1 MLSKMKKIFLSICFI
16 MCFGFSQTNY
26 SVFFD
31 GANDSLSINHSNSLN
46 FGTGDFAIEFW
57 YKSAEL
63 EESSASIIRKK
74 NGSRYFEIIPSSG
87 NGGLPVFIFGNGSSV
102 FHAYGNTQIDN
113 NQWNH
118 LTAVKSGNYTKLYVN
133 GITSDSTNLPSQA
146 YTDND
151 ASIVMGGV
159 FDSGSETIN
168 FLDEVR
174 FWARALSSDEIE
186 SIMNTELYGDEQG
199 LVGYWNFNEGQGN
212 LVNDLTSNSN
222 DGQLHGASW
231 SEDSAPIMQNI
242 LGVSVS
248 HVEASIYPGVA
259 GDTIEVPVNVDL
271 QDVDL
276 FSVGIRLDGF
286 QSHLEFLGID
296 TTETLVGNQEW
307 SFVSNAQDDV
317 LLTGVYG
324 SDAIT
329 TNGVLFKLQFY
340 APETLGIGSVPVNIT
355 QLDINELSEDFILT
369 NGSVL
374 ISHSKLG
381 DVTLNDTVSYYD
393 GSMVLRYLVELE
405 EFNHD
410 QLIAADVTVDGTVT
424 ALDASIIGQYTAELI
439 DSLPYTNQTLLAGSG
454 EFQIQNNSFYPGQ
467 ELSIPISILNGD
479 NLLSFEMDIHF
490 DPNSVQ
496 FLSLDWSQM
505 IDHFTIAENITEG
518 SLHYAGAGLSPDGQ
532 NGVFGNINLLV
543 LEEFIADSFEI
554 SINNYKI
561 NEAVFGSEV
570 IAVFMNSSILNTQ
583 SENTPEQFSLMQ
595 NYPNPFNPKTM
606 IRYRLLNS
614 EHVKINIM
622 DYRGRHIKSLVNQ
635 YVDAG
640 VSKIEW
646 NSTNDNGENV
656 AAGVY
661 IYKIETSSY
670 AVSKKMILLK

>member
-1 MLSKMKKIFLSICFI
+1 MLSKMKKIFLLICLI

-26 SVFFD
+26 SIHFD
-31 GANDSLSINHSNSLN
+31 GANDSLMINHSNSLN
-46 FGTGDFAIEFW
+46 FGTGDFSIEFW
-57 YKSAEL
+57 YKSSEL
-63 EESSASIIRKK
+63 VESSTSIIKKK

-87 NGGLPVFIFGNGSSV
+87 NSGLPVFIFGNGSSV
-102 FHAYGNTQIDN
+102 FHAYGNNQVDN

-159 FDSGSETIN
+159 FDSGSGTIN

-174 FWARALSSDEIE
+174 FWARALTSDEIE

-212 LVNDLTSNSN
+212 IVNDLTSNSN
-222 DGQLHGASW
+222 DGQLHGAGW

-259 GDTIEVPVNVDL
+259 GDTIKVPVNIDL

-296 TTETLVGNQEW
+296 TTETLVGNQGW
-307 SFVSNAQDDV
+307 NFVSNAQDDI

-324 SDAIT
+324 SDSIT
-329 TNGVLFKLQFY
+329 TNGVLFRIEFY
-340 APETLGIGSVPVNIT
+340 APETLSVGSIPVNIA

-374 ISHSKLG
+374 VSHSKLG

-393 GSMVLRYLVELE
+393 GSMVLRYLVGLE
-405 EFNHD
+405 EFNYN
-410 QLIAADVTVDGTVT
+410 QMVAADVTVDGTVT
-424 ALDASIIGQYTAELI
+424 ALDASIIGQYTAELV
-439 DSLPYTNQTLLAGSG
+439 DSLPYTNQTILAGSG

-479 NLLSFEMDIHF
+479 NLLSFEMDIQF
-490 DPNSVQ
+490 DPLSVQ
-496 FLSLDWSQM
+496 FISVDWSEM
-505 IDHFTIAENITEG
+505 IEHFTIEENVTQG

-543 LEEFIADSFEI
+543 LEEFSADSFEV
-554 SINNYKI
+554 SINRYRI
-561 NEAVFGSEV
+561 NETVVGSETK
-570 IAVFMNSSILNTQ
+570 AVFMNSSILNAY
-583 SENTPEQFSLMQ
+583 SKNTPNQFSLMQ
-595 NYPNPFNPKTM
+595 NYPNPFNPSTV
-606 IRYRLLNS
+606 IRYVLEKS
-614 EHVKINIM
+614 EHVKLDIY
-622 DYRGRHIKSLVNQ
+622 DYSGKHVKSLLNG
-635 YVDAG
+635 Y
-640 VSKIEW
+640 SKPGLRQVRW
-646 NSTNDNGENV
+646 NGENENGEKV
-656 AAGVY
+656 AAGIY
-661 IYKIETSSY
+661 IYKIIKSNH
-670 AVSKKMILLK
+670 VHSKKMILLK

>member
-1 MLSKMKKIFLSICFI
+1 MKKLFLLIYFI
-16 MCFGFSQTNY
+16 TCFGFAQTNY
-26 SVFFD
+26 SIFFD

-57 YKSAEL
+57 YKSGEL
-63 EESSASIIRKK
+63 EESSSSIIKKK

-102 FHAYGNTQIDN
+102 YHSYGNIQIDN

-118 LTAVKSGNYTKLYVN
+118 LTAVKSGNYIKLYVN

-151 ASIVMGGV
+151 AAIVMGGT
-159 FDSGSETIN
+159 FESGSETIN
-168 FLDEVR
+168 LLDEIR
-174 FWARALSSDEIE
+174 LWSRALGSDEIE

-212 LVNDLTSNSN
+212 IVNDLTSNSN
-222 DGQLHGASW
+222 DGQLHGAGW

-259 GDTIEVPVNVDL
+259 GDTIKVPVNVDL

-296 TTETLVGNQEW
+296 TTETLVGNQGW
-307 SFVSNAQDDV
+307 NFVSNAQDDI

-324 SDAIT
+324 SDSIT
-329 TNGVLFKLQFY
+329 TNGVLFRIEFY
-340 APETLGIGSVPVNIT
+340 APETLSVGSIPVNIA

-374 ISHSKLG
+374 VSHSKLG

-393 GSMVLRYLVELE
+393 GSMVLRYLVGLE
-405 EFNHD
+405 EFNYN
-410 QLIAADVTVDGTVT
+410 QMVAADVTVDGTVT
-424 ALDASIIGQYTAELI
+424 ALDASIIGQYTAELV
-439 DSLPYTNQTLLAGSG
+439 DSLPYTDQALLAGSG
-454 EFQIQNNSFYPGQ
+454 EFQIQGNSFYSGQ

-479 NLLSFEMDIHF
+479 NLLSFEMDIYF

-496 FLSLDWSQM
+496 FVSLDWSEM
-505 IDHFTIAENITEG
+505 IDHFTIEENVTQG

-532 NGVFGNINLLV
+532 NGVFGNINLIV
-543 LEEFIADSFEI
+543 LEGFSADSFEI

-561 NEAVFGSEV
+561 NETVIGSET
-570 IAVFMNSSILNTQ
+570 IAVFMNSSILKTH
-583 SENTPEQFSLMQ
+583 SENMPDQLSLLQ
-595 NYPNPFNPKTM
+595 NYPNPFNPSTVIKYD
-606 IRYRLLNS
+606 IPKS
-614 EHVKINIM
+614 SHVKIDIY
-622 DYRGRHIKSLVNQ
+622 DYRGRHLKSLIDRESDPGISQV
-635 YVDAG
+635 
-640 VSKIEW
+640 EW
-646 NSTNDNGENV
+646 NSTNDNGEKV

-661 IYKIETSSY
+661 IYKIETRDHVISR
-670 AVSKKMILLK
+670 KMILLK

>member
-26 SVFFD
+26 SIFFD

-102 FHAYGNTQIDN
+102 FHAYGNTQVDN

-151 ASIVMGGV
+151 ASIVMGGI
-159 FDSGSETIN
+159 FESDSETIN
-168 FLDEVR
+168 LLDEIR
-174 FWARALSSDEIE
+174 FWSRALGSDEIE

-212 LVNDLTSNSN
+212 IVNDLTSNSN
-222 DGQLHGASW
+222 DGQLHGAGW

-259 GDTIEVPVNVDL
+259 GDTIKVPVNIDL

-296 TTETLVGNQEW
+296 TTETLVGNQGW
-307 SFVSNAQDDV
+307 NFVSNAQDDI

-324 SDAIT
+324 SDSIT
-329 TNGVLFKLQFY
+329 TNGVLFRIEFY
-340 APETLGIGSVPVNIT
+340 APETLSVGSIPVNIA

-374 ISHSKLG
+374 VSHSKLG

-393 GSMVLRYLVELE
+393 GSMVLRYLVGLE
-405 EFNHD
+405 EFNYN
-410 QLIAADVTVDGTVT
+410 QMVAADVTVDGTVT
-424 ALDASIIGQYTAELI
+424 ALDASIIGQYTAELV
-439 DSLPYTNQTLLAGSG
+439 DSLPYTDQALLAGSG
-454 EFQIQNNSFYPGQ
+454 EFQIQGNSFYPGQ

-479 NLLSFEMDIHF
+479 NLLSFEMDIYF

-496 FLSLDWSQM
+496 FVSLDWSEM
-505 IDHFTIAENITEG
+505 IDHFTIEENVTQG

-532 NGVFGNINLLV
+532 NGVFGNINLIV
-543 LEEFIADSFEI
+543 LEGFSADSFEI

-561 NEAVFGSEV
+561 NETVIGSET
-570 IAVFMNSSILNTQ
+570 IAVFMNSSILKTH
-583 SENTPEQFSLMQ
+583 SENMPDQLSLLQ
-595 NYPNPFNPKTM
+595 NYPNPFNPSTVIKYD
-606 IRYRLLNS
+606 IPKS
-614 EHVKINIM
+614 SHVKIDIY
-622 DYRGRHIKSLVNQ
+622 DYRGRHLKSLIDRESDPGISQV
-635 YVDAG
+635 
-640 VSKIEW
+640 EW
-646 NSTNDNGENV
+646 NSTNDNGEKV

-661 IYKIETSSY
+661 IYKIETRDHVISR
-670 AVSKKMILLK
+670 KMILLK

>member
-1 MLSKMKKIFLSICFI
+1 MKKLFLLIYFI
-16 MCFGFSQTNY
+16 TCFGFAQTNY
-26 SVFFD
+26 SIFFD

-57 YKSAEL
+57 YKSGEL
-63 EESSASIIRKK
+63 EESSSSIIKKK

-102 FHAYGNTQIDN
+102 YHSYGYTQIDN

-118 LTAVKSGNYTKLYVN
+118 LTAVKSGNYIKLYVN

-151 ASIVMGGV
+151 ASIVMGGI
-159 FDSGSETIN
+159 FESDSETIN
-168 FLDEVR
+168 LLDEIR
-174 FWARALSSDEIE
+174 FWSRALGSDEIE

-212 LVNDLTSNSN
+212 IVNDLTSNSN
-222 DGQLHGASW
+222 DGQLHGAGW

-259 GDTIEVPVNVDL
+259 GDTIKVPVNIDL

-296 TTETLVGNQEW
+296 TTETLVGNQGW
-307 SFVSNAQDDV
+307 NFVSNAQDDI

-324 SDAIT
+324 SDSIT
-329 TNGVLFKLQFY
+329 TNGVLFRIEFY
-340 APETLGIGSVPVNIT
+340 APETLSVGSIPVNIA

-374 ISHSKLG
+374 VSHSKLG

-393 GSMVLRYLVELE
+393 GSMVLRYLVGLE
-405 EFNHD
+405 EFNYN
-410 QLIAADVTVDGTVT
+410 QMVAADVTVDGTVT
-424 ALDASIIGQYTAELI
+424 ALDASIIGQYTAELV
-439 DSLPYTNQTLLAGSG
+439 DSRPYTDQALLAGSG
-454 EFQIQNNSFYPGQ
+454 EFQIQGNSFYPGQ

-479 NLLSFEMDIHF
+479 NLLSFEMDIYF

-496 FLSLDWSQM
+496 FVSLDWSEM
-505 IDHFTIAENITEG
+505 IDHFTIEENVTQG

-532 NGVFGNINLLV
+532 NGVFGNINLIVIEGFSAYSL
-543 LEEFIADSFEI
+543 EI

-561 NEAVFGSEV
+561 NETVIGSET
-570 IAVFMNSSILNTQ
+570 IAVFMNSSILKTH
-583 SENTPEQFSLMQ
+583 SENMPDQLSLLQ
-595 NYPNPFNPKTM
+595 NYPNPFNPSTVIKYD
-606 IRYRLLNS
+606 IPKS
-614 EHVKINIM
+614 SHVKIDIY
-622 DYRGRHIKSLVNQ
+622 DYRGRHLKSLIDRESDPGISQV
-635 YVDAG
+635 
-640 VSKIEW
+640 EW
-646 NSTNDNGENV
+646 NSTNDNGEKV

-661 IYKIETSSY
+661 IYKIETRDHVISR
-670 AVSKKMILLK
+670 KMILLK